1 MSSAVIPKEQLS
13 AYQRWEMAS
22 FEDQST
28 TSTQIAEPLP
38 IPPELPIQPS
48 EEEIAAI
55 IENARIEGYA
65 AGLEEGRR
73 TGLAETEN
81 AMKEALL
88 PLQKIAENFSE
99 ALITADE
106 AIAQDVLDLAL
117 DLAKVMLKNAF
128 SVQPELILP
137 IVKEAIHYLP
147 SLKQPAILTLH
158 PDDAVIVSQKIGEDL
173 TKSGWRIVGD
183 TQIERGG
190 CRVETASN
198 QIDATTTTRWLRISE
213 SLGKKS
219 DWLTS

>member
-1 MSSAVIPKEQLS
+1 MSSIVIPKEQLS

-22 FEDQST
+22 FEDKPT
-28 TSTQIAEPLP
+28 TPPQVVEALP
-38 IPPELPIQPS
+38 IPPQLPTRPTA
-48 EEEIAAI
+48 EEIATI
-55 IENARIEGYA
+55 LENAQLEGFA
-65 AGLEEGRR
+65 AGLEEGRKA
-73 TGLAETEN
+73 GLVEAENTL
-81 AMKEALL
+81 KETLL
-88 PLQKIAENFSE
+88 PLQRIAETFSE

-106 AIAQDVLDLAL
+106 AIAQDILELAL
-117 DLAKVMLKNAF
+117 DLAKAMLKNAL

-158 PDDAVIVSQKIGEDL
+158 PADAAIVNEQIGEDL
-173 TKSGWRIVGD
+173 TKSGWRIVSD
-183 TQIERGG
+183 IQIERGG

-198 QIDATTTTRWLRISE
+198 QIDATATTRWLRITD

>member
-1 MSSAVIPKEQLS
+1 MSSIVIPKEQLS

-22 FEDQST
+22 FDDKRT
-28 TSTQIAEPLP
+28 TSIQIVEPPP
-38 IPPELPIQPS
+38 IPPQLPSLPTA
-48 EEEIAAI
+48 EEIAAI
-55 IENARIEGYA
+55 LENARVEGYA
-65 AGLEEGRR
+65 AGLEEGRT
-73 TGLAETEN
+73 TGLTETEN

-88 PLQKIAENFSE
+88 PLQKLAETFNE

-106 AIAQDVLDLAL
+106 AIAQDTLDLAL
-117 DLAKVMLKNAF
+117 DLAKAMLKNAL

-147 SLKQPAILTLH
+147 SLKLPAILTLH
-158 PDDAVIVSQKIGEDL
+158 PADASIVSEKIGEDL

-198 QIDATTTTRWLRISE
+198 QIDATATTRWQRLAE

-219 DWLTS
+219 DWLTP

>member
-1 MSSAVIPKEQLS
+1 MSSIAIPKEQLS

-22 FEDQST
+22 FDDKQT
-28 TSTQIAEPLP
+28 TSLQIVEPPP
-38 IPPELPIQPS
+38 IPPQLPPPPTA
-48 EEEIAAI
+48 EEIATI
-55 IENARIEGYA
+55 LENARLEGYA
-65 AGLEEGRR
+65 AGLEEGRK
-73 TGLAETEN
+73 TGLAEAEN
-81 AMKEALL
+81 TLKETLL
-88 PLQKIAENFSE
+88 PLQRIAETFNE

-106 AIAQDVLDLAL
+106 AIAQDTLDLAL
-117 DLAKVMLKNAF
+117 DLAKAMLKNAL

-147 SLKQPAILTLH
+147 SLKQPAILNLH
-158 PDDAVIVSQKIGEDL
+158 PADASIVSERIGEDL

-190 CRVETASN
+190 CRVETGTN
-198 QIDATTTTRWLRISE
+198 QIDATTTTRWLRIAE

>member
-1 MSSAVIPKEQLS
+1 MSSIVIPKEQLS

-22 FEDQST
+22 FEDKRT
-28 TSTQIAEPLP
+28 TSIQIVEPPPIPPPLP
-38 IPPELPIQPS
+38 ILPTA
-48 EEEIAAI
+48 EEIAAI
-55 IENARIEGYA
+55 LENARLEGYA

-73 TGLAETEN
+73 TGLTETGN

-88 PLQKIAENFSE
+88 PLQKLAETFNE

-106 AIAQDVLDLAL
+106 TIAQDTLDLAL
-117 DLAKVMLKNAF
+117 DLAKAMLKNAL
-128 SVQPELILP
+128 SVRPELILP

-158 PDDAVIVSQKIGEDL
+158 PADASIVSEQIGEDL

-183 TQIERGG
+183 MQIERGG

-198 QIDATTTTRWLRISE
+198 QIDATATTRWLRLAE

>member
-1 MSSAVIPKEQLS
+1 MSSIVIPKEQLS

-22 FEDQST
+22 FEDKRT
-28 TSTQIAEPLP
+28 IPTVVVEAPPPPPL
-38 IPPELPIQPS
+38 LPLLPTA
-48 EEEIAAI
+48 EEIAAVL
-55 IENARIEGYA
+55 ENARLEGYA
-65 AGLEEGRR
+65 TGLEEGRK

-81 AMKEALL
+81 ALQEALL
-88 PLQKIAENFSE
+88 PLQKIAETFNE
-99 ALITADE
+99 ALVTADE

-117 DLAKVMLKNAF
+117 DLAKAMLKNAL

-158 PDDAVIVSQKIGEDL
+158 PADASIVKDQIGEDL
-173 TKSGWRIVGD
+173 TKSGWRVVSDI
-183 TQIERGG
+183 QIDRGG

-198 QIDATTTTRWLRISE
+198 QIDATTTTRWLRIAE

-219 DWLTS
+219 DWLAP

>member
-1 MSSAVIPKEQLS
+1 MSSIVIPKEQLS

-22 FEDQST
+22 FEDKPTASIQMV
-28 TSTQIAEPLP
+28 EPTPIPPQLP
-38 IPPELPIQPS
+38 IPPTTD
-48 EEEIAAI
+48 EIAAI
-55 IENARIEGYA
+55 LENARLEGYA

-81 AMKEALL
+81 ALKEALL
-88 PLQKIAENFSE
+88 PLQRIAETFSE

-106 AIAQDVLDLAL
+106 AIAQDTLDLAL
-117 DLAKVMLKNAF
+117 DLAKAMLKNAL

-158 PDDAVIVSQKIGEDL
+158 PADAAIVSEKIGEDL
-173 TKSGWRIVGD
+173 TKSGWRVNCD
-183 TQIERGG
+183 MQIERGG

-198 QIDATTTTRWLRISE
+198 QIDATATTRWLRIAD